1 MTKKVE
7 AKAGGT
13 RTPGKIKK
21 RSQFKSIWFRYRKN
35 KLAMFG
41 LILLLII
48 VAMTVFAPLFIS
60 YDAAIEQEIS
70 NKLQSPGAG
79 HPFGTDMYG
88 RDMFARVLYG
98 GRISLSVGLGVVA
111 LSLFFGAMIGSVAAY
126 YGGTLDNVLM
136 RIMDVFLAISGIL
149 MAIAVVAALGQGIG
163 NILIA
168 MSISRIPQFAR
179 IVRSAIL
186 SIKGQEFIEAAK
198 ACGTKDSRII
208 LKHILPNAIGPIVVQ
223 TSLSIASAILGIAG
237 MSFVGLGITPPT
249 PEWGSLLA
257 GARSQMRYY
266 PYLVTIPGLAIMLAA
281 LSFNLIG
288 DGLRDALD
296 PRLKN

>member
-111 LSLFFGAMIGSVAAY
+111 LSLFFGGDDRLGGRLLRRHPGQCPHAD
-126 YGGTLDNVLM
+126 YG
-136 RIMDVFLAISGIL
+136 
-149 MAIAVVAALGQGIG
+149 
-163 NILIA
+163 
-168 MSISRIPQFAR
+168 RIP
-179 IVRSAIL
+179 SP
-186 SIKGQEFIEAAK
+186 S
-198 ACGTKDSRII
+198 
-208 LKHILPNAIGPIVVQ
+208 P
-223 TSLSIASAILGIAG
+223 ASSWPSPL
-237 MSFVGLGITPPT
+237 
-249 PEWGSLLA
+249 
-257 GARSQMRYY
+257 
-266 PYLVTIPGLAIMLAA
+266 
-281 LSFNLIG
+281 
-288 DGLRDALD
+288 
-296 PRLKN
+296 